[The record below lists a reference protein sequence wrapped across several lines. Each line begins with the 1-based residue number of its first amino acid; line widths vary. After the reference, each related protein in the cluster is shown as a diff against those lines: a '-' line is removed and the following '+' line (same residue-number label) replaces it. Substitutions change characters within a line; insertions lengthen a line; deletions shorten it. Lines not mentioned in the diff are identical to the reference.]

1 LAKVPGAQ
9 KLAPLSSADDE
20 GRPIKVAN
28 AATAAWTSKLG
39 KRFLEATATSH
50 PPQSQRP
57 NIVRHPF
64 KYTRPRL
71 KRSLD
76 GSRFLVAAATVR
88 AGGIPQKL
96 IGLAGRGNAGR
107 AIRTVWRL
115 TYPVW
120 DYFDGR
126 RTDARTHNKLAY
138 VSFAALRFGGS
149 ISKAVTPN
157 RGEYYETSGF

>member
-1 LAKVPGAQ
+1 MAKVPGAQ

-50 PPQSQRP
+50 PPQSQGP

-96 IGLAGRGNAGR
+96 IGLAGREMLGGQSA
-107 AIRTVWRL
+107 
-115 TYPVW
+115 P
-120 DYFDGR
+120 
-126 RTDARTHNKLAY
+126 
-138 VSFAALRFGGS
+138 FGD
-149 ISKAVTPN
+149 
-157 RGEYYETSGF
+157 

>member
-1 LAKVPGAQ
+1 MAKVPGAQ

-28 AATAAWTSKLG
+28 ADTDAWTSKLG
-39 KRFLEATATSH
+39 KRFLEATATSR
-50 PPQSQRP
+50 PTVPGP

-76 GSRFLVAAATVR
+76 GPRFLVAAATVR

-107 AIRTVWRL
+107 AIRT
-115 TYPVW
+115 
-120 DYFDGR
+120 
-126 RTDARTHNKLAY
+126 
-138 VSFAALRFGGS
+138 
-149 ISKAVTPN
+149 I
-157 RGEYYETSGF
+157 